1 MWFDEFLDSALQGES
16 INVFETSIERVK
28 DCYVGYQ
35 YHESAFKFTGP
46 DQVIVV
52 DEKTG
57 KPQEKVQETDDN
69 GNPVMKNGE
78 PVMIDD
84 PDGFQ
89 PVILKR
95 LPEVTIAN

>member
-1 MWFDEFLDSALQGES
+1 
-16 INVFETSIERVK
+16 
-28 DCYVGYQ
+28 
-35 YHESAFKFTGP
+35 
-46 DQVIVV
+46 IVV